1 MTTAT
6 NWNGMDYTILLS
18 GEGSPQSIG
27 AFASLD
33 DAGKGP
39 PRHIHHDAD
48 ESFYI
53 LAGEVEFWVAG
64 ETRYA
69 KAGEMLMVP
78 KGTEHCFR
86 IIGDTPA
93 RMLTIMTPGG
103 FEQFFVEVASENLRI
118 PQDMVRISEIG
129 VKYDLEFTGSPLG
142 VAAE

>member
-1 MTTAT
+1 MRARVRPVTFITMLT
-6 NWNGMDYTILLS
+6 RV
-18 GEGSPQSIG
+18 
-27 AFASLD
+27 F
-33 DAGKGP
+33 
-39 PRHIHHDAD
+39 
-48 ESFYI
+48 FI

-86 IIGDTPA
+86 IIGDAPA

-129 VKYDLEFTGSPLG
+129 VKYDLEFTGPPLG